1 MNNVL
6 RFIQFLALGTW
17 VGSII
22 YFIAVVTRGAFAVLT
37 RDEAGLLVGF
47 TISGLHQLGIIA
59 AVLFLIAALAL
70 EKTLAALIRPAAAC
84 VLIMLVLTLFS
95 QHAVLPRIDA
105 LRHDMVSV
113 DNTPPTDPRRT
124 EFDRLHTI
132 SVDLESAVLLLGLA
146 ALFLSAR
153 TPRPNQN

>member
-1 MNNVL
+1 MKNTF
-6 RFIQFLALGTW
+6 RFVQFLALGTW

-47 TISGLHQLGIIA
+47 TISGLHQLGEIA
-59 AVLFLIAALAL
+59 AILFIVAAVAL
-70 EKTLAALIRPAAAC
+70 EPSLKAFVRPATIG
-84 VLIMLVLTLFS
+84 VLIMFILTLFS

-105 LRHDMVSV
+105 LRRDMVSV
-113 DNTPPTDPRRT
+113 DSTPSNDPRRA

-132 SVDLESAVLLLGLA
+132 SVDLESAVLLLGFA

-153 TPRPNQN
+153 APRPNQN